1 MWTYSLQIDLQLSFR
16 ACVVVSESESANNFG
31 IWISKEK
38 VWRYCHWFHQIL
50 LQLNSL
56 LLCTNILELPRTM
69 WDWLQKSI
77 SVVYCL
83 NLKQD
88 SEWRCHLQASKALAH
103 WLIHLITDSP
113 NSTLPLV
120 GFILDL
126 TLTLTC
132 CEFPV
137 GYALY
142 RNS

>member
-1 MWTYSLQIDLQLSFR
+1 MWQYSLQIDLQLSFR
-16 ACVVVSESESANNFG
+16 AFAVVLESESVNYFG
-31 IWISKEK
+31 IWISKERI
-38 VWRYCHWFHQIL
+38 WRYCHWFHQIL

-56 LLCTNILELPRTM
+56 HLCTNILELPRTM
-69 WDWLQKSI
+69 WDYRSQFQWYIVWMWNKIRSDA
-77 SVVYCL
+77 VTYRRV
-83 NLKQD
+83 
-88 SEWRCHLQASKALAH
+88 KALAH

-137 GYALY
+137 GYVLY
-142 RNS
+142 RSS